1 MCEKGFP
8 LLYVSAF
15 SLAKDSSFLLNASL
29 NSSSVPLSS
38 CAEEPGSSWFSLM
51 IRLSFTTSEI
61 LGINTPDYR
70 WDSAGGKNI
79 SSMLP
84 DALSKSNYIRSAKS
98 KGTNKGRVVAEKAA
112 LAYPNSFDWKMA
124 CKVINPDPF

>member
-8 LLYVSAF
+8 RLYVSAF

-38 CAEEPGSSWFSLM
+38 CGEEPDSCWFSLM
-51 IRLSFTTSEI
+51 VRLSFTASEI
-61 LGINTPDYR
+61 LGIKHTPDYR

-84 DALSKSNYIRSAKS
+84 DGLVQEYLHSISEQQEN
-98 KGTNKGRVVAEKAA
+98 
-112 LAYPNSFDWKMA
+112 
-124 CKVINPDPF
+124 